1 MRLAP
6 LSLVVLLAL
15 VSWAGG
21 QITEGQWTYI
31 VENGGA
37 TIAAS
42 TATGAVTIPS
52 VLGGYAVKN
61 VGTWAWTPVFGY
73 DNTSVTSVAIP
84 DSVTSI
90 GYGAFRRCTGLT
102 SVSIPDSVTSIA
114 FGTLD
119 TTLPWVFDGCI
130 NLERIDIDP
139 GNPAYSSVGGVV
151 FNKFATSL
159 LRVPPG
165 KQGHYAVPASVVS
178 IADWAFVQCSK
189 LTGISIPITV
199 ASTGALD
206 FGYIFEG
213 GEDITYL
220 TAPPITVD
228 VTSLADNEDFVTAL
242 AAKILASQP
251 NNYGIATKA
260 DLSGAISDATTQA
273 IAQVQASPNDY
284 NLFSSTQ
291 YQANRITGVAEGKAE
306 VTSNPTAYSLF
317 TESSIMDMN
326 LGGVMLKKGSNAN
339 ALDLELTIETKDNL
353 ATSGWQVA
361 ERISRSVSMAGV
373 QRQFLRV
380 RAGAPYVAPDVKVL
394 AHPTLG
400 NILTDG
406 AGRVLYYFAADTP
419 GGNPLFSGSSWP
431 YVTVPA
437 APKAD
442 AGVTAM
448 LASSTFGKPGGP
460 YLTVNGRPVYFYVG
474 DTIAGQA
481 NGQGVGSVWWTVKAD
496 GAINQ

>member
-1 MRLAP
+1 MKLATLP
-6 LSLVVLLAL
+6 LVVLLAM

-37 TIAAS
+37 TITAS
-42 TATGAVTIPS
+42 TATGDVIIPS
-52 VLGGYAVKN
+52 ELDGYAVKK
-61 VGTWAWTPVFGY
+61 VGNRSPSIFGIP
-73 DNTSVTSVAIP
+73 NTSVTSITIP

-90 GYGAFRRCTGLT
+90 GGSAFQECTSLTGVIIPNSVTSIGQYAFYGCTGLTADLTIPNSVTSIERYAFDSCTGLT
-102 SVSIPDSVTSIA
+102 SVSIPDSVTRIGVLA
-114 FGTLD
+114 FAYCTGLTSVDIPSRFTAQIGAIGFTGQLATD
-119 TTLPWVFDGCI
+119 LMADGLVEAI
-130 NLERIDIDP
+130 
-139 GNPAYSSVGGVV
+139 
-151 FNKFATSL
+151 TQ
-159 LRVPPG
+159 RV
-165 KQGHYAVPASVVS
+165 
-178 IADWAFVQCSK
+178 
-189 LTGISIPITV
+189 
-199 ASTGALD
+199 
-206 FGYIFEG
+206 
-213 GEDITYL
+213 
-220 TAPPITVD
+220 
-228 VTSLADNEDFVTAL
+228 L
-242 AAKILASQP
+242 AALP

-260 DLSGAISDATTQA
+260 DLGTAVSDATSQA
-273 IAQVQASPNDY
+273 IAQVQAAPNDY
-284 NLFSSTQ
+284 NLFSPTQ

-326 LGGVMLKKGSNAN
+326 LGSLMLKKRADAN

-353 ATSGWQVA
+353 TTDGWQVA
-361 ERISRSVSMAGV
+361 ERITRLVSMVGV

-380 RAGAPYVAPDVKVL
+380 RADAPYVAPDVEVL

-431 YVTVPA
+431 YITVPP

-442 AGVTAM
+442 AGVSAM
-448 LASSTFGKPGGP
+448 LASSAFGKPGGP
-460 YLTVNGRPVYFYVG
+460 YLTVNARPVYTYVG
-474 DTIAGQA
+474 DAEAGQA
-481 NGQGVGSVWWTVKAD
+481 NGQGAGSVWWTIKVD